1 MSSHEFVSEPLRKKN
16 TMFSNSCTGFSRNVY
31 FLKCLLERN
40 KYGVLCIVNRRN
52 NYKEDNKKNVK
63 SVRGKINLF
72 PRLSR
77 REFA

>member
-1 MSSHEFVSEPLRKKN
+1 M
-16 TMFSNSCTGFSRNVY
+16 
-31 FLKCLLERN
+31 
-40 KYGVLCIVNRRN
+40 VNRRT
-52 NYKEDNKKNVK
+52 NYIEDNKKNVK